1 MVVTLDKNF
10 NEFLNTIDD
19 EEIIHNAPKYISK
32 SSFIDESEKYLH
44 FSIAISK
51 TMLEKYHQWLNS

>member
-1 MVVTLDKNF
+1 MDKDF
-10 NEFLNTIDD
+10 NKFLNTIDD
-19 EEIIHNAPKYISK
+19 EEIIHTAPKYISK
-32 SSFIDESEKYLH
+32 SSFSDESEKYLQ

>member
-1 MVVTLDKNF
+1 MAKHFDD
-10 NEFLNTIDD
+10 FLKTIDD
-19 EEIIHNAPKYISK
+19 EEIIRKAPNYISK
-32 SSFIDESEKYLH
+32 SSFSDESEKYLH